1 MLKIIL
7 LIVAGVAS
15 GVLGGMGMGGGTV
28 LIPAL
33 TIFFGVEQKVAQA
46 INLVAFVP
54 MAAVSLI
61 VHIKNERV
69 KKEGLLSMVIP
80 ACTVSL
86 CGSIAAAKIDGKILG
101 RIFGGFLLL
110 LSIFQFFSREIGRYF
125 ENKSEKSENR
135 RQNARKP

>member
-15 GVLGGMGMGGGTV
+15 GVFGGMGMGGGTV
-28 LIPAL
+28 LIPTL

-69 KKEGLLSMVIP
+69 KKEGLLSMIIP

-86 CGSIAAAKIDGKILG
+86 CGSLAAAKIDGKILG

-125 ENKSEKSENR
+125 ENKSEKPEKR